1 MIGYGEVA
9 RRAAPA
15 LAALGAR
22 ILYTATS
29 PKDDAIGEWRD
40 LNSLLM
46 ESDVIS
52 LHIPLTPKTEK
63 LIGTAAFSIMKPGA
77 VLVNTARGGL
87 VDQSALYNALTE
99 GDLLAAGLDV
109 FEEEPIKE
117 KEPLLSL
124 ENVALLPHIAWLTPE
139 TINRSIHIAVE
150 NSRRLI
156 DGGKFIHRVI

>member
-1 MIGYGEVA
+1 
-9 RRAAPA
+9 
-15 LAALGAR
+15 
-22 ILYTATS
+22 
-29 PKDDAIGEWRD
+29 
-40 LNSLLM
+40 M

-52 LHIPLTPKTEK
+52 LHIPLTPETDK
-63 LIGTAAFSIMKPGA
+63 LIGAAAFSVMKPGA

-87 VDQSALYNALTE
+87 VDQSALYVALTE

-109 FEEEPIKE
+109 FAEEPIKDT
-117 KEPLLSL
+117 EPLLRL

-156 DGGKFIHRVI
+156 DGGEFTYRVM